1 MTDCHHSYGKAFP
14 LTEVLPALLP
24 RLAPSVGALSRL
36 VGQRPALGDCPPPV
50 PLGLYVL
57 ERGFQVG
64 HLLFGPCCPQVQF
77 RIWGWSHW
85 SVRL

>member
-1 MTDCHHSYGKAFP
+1 MSAIGHCYPFSRHHQSRDF
-14 LTEVLPALLP
+14 
-24 RLAPSVGALSRL
+24 APSEGALSRL

-57 ERGFQVG
+57 ERGLQVG